1 MENGHYLQRVLG
13 LVCSVF
19 DAYSAVLLLR
29 REDGLYRPDVWFSL
43 GDNVDQDSV
52 VASGKGLVGAIL
64 ASKQPMLL
72 NNFDSSKGRLE
83 YYSQDA
89 EQNIKAF
96 MGCPL
101 KDDIGVLCLDSK
113 RTYSFSDKDQKLLHL
128 FADLIHDYRLRLVA
142 ARKHEVESTYY
153 HSLQLMQ
160 GLRKRMSRWDAF
172 LENFLL
178 LLAESTGFEYC
189 FLAARDEKGKAY
201 YLEGSSRPLFAGRN
215 QDLSFPI
222 GTGLVGWVFK
232 NSSPVFVGEKERGRA
247 LSPLFGKNV
256 QTPAFRSLM
265 CLPLHFSRATRGV
278 LGFAHQDDLEI
289 SDHVKVFSELAAVN
303 LELFLEN
310 LYLKSR
316 LSQARKS

>member
-1 MENGHYLQRVLG
+1 MENEHYLQRVLS

-29 REDGLYRPDVWFSL
+29 HEEDTYRPDVWFSL
-43 GDNVDQDSV
+43 GDNVDKECRV
-52 VASGKGLVGAIL
+52 TSGKGLVGAIL
-64 ASKQPMLL
+64 ASKQPMLI

-83 YYSQDA
+83 YYGQDS
-89 EQNIKAF
+89 EQSIKAF

-101 KDDIGVLCLDSK
+101 KDDLGVLCLDSK

-128 FADLIHDYRLRLVA
+128 FADLIQDYRLRLVA

-153 HSLQLMQ
+153 HSLQLIQ

-178 LLAESTGFEYC
+178 LLSECTGFEYC
-189 FLAARDEKGKAY
+189 FLAARDEKGKSY
-201 YLEGSSRPLFAGRN
+201 YLEGSSRPLFSGRN

-232 NSSPVFVGEKERGRA
+232 NNSPVFVGEQDRGRA

-256 QTPAFRSLM
+256 ETPEFRSLM

-278 LGFAHQDDLEI
+278 LGFVHPDFLDI

-310 LYLKSR
+310 LYLKSKM
-316 LSQARKS
+316 SQLRQA